1 MFNSGSRKC
10 SLCVYM
16 RCSFDKLVRRLGFDV
31 FSHEV
36 SRTSRKG
43 MVSGGAAAA
52 DTKEVLHGSG

>member
-1 MFNSGSRKC
+1 
-10 SLCVYM
+10 M

-36 SRTSRKG
+36 SRTRRKG